1 MSKQRWCQACGK
13 VEDFDDRWFELWID
27 SEGACRVKPVTD
39 AGTYHMQFRSDIFAC
54 GQLTALVLVE
64 RYLHSGSFDSP
75 VLTSD
80 SASNPHAV
88 IH

>member
-1 MSKQRWCQACGK
+1 MSRQRWCHACGK

-27 SEGACRVKPVTD
+27 AEGSCRVKPVTD

-64 RYLHSGSFDSP
+64 RYLHSRTFDP
-75 VLTSD
+75 VVFD
-80 SASNPHAV
+80 QAASVSHTA